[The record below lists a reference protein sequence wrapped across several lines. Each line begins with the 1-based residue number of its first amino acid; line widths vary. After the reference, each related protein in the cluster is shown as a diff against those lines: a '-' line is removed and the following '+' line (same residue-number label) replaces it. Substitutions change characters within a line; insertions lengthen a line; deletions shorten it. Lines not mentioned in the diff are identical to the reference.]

1 MLLNCEILLLL
12 SREQENVTKE
22 FLESFELYPY
32 RKENDNQKMNFYDS
46 DETEIKLTF
55 Y

>member
-12 SREQENVTKE
+12 SGEQEIVTKE
-22 FLESFELYPY
+22 FLERFYLHPY
-32 RKENDNQKMNFYDS
+32 RKENDDQKMNFYDS
-46 DETEIKLTF
+46 DETEIKITF

>member
-12 SREQENVTKE
+12 SREQEIVTKE
-22 FLESFELYPY
+22 FLERFYLYPY
-32 RKENDNQKMNFYDS
+32 RKENDDQKMNFYDS
-46 DETEIKLTF
+46 DETEIKITF